1 MSSAASATAIQSEG
15 VLTLNYTVLA
25 MTTFYLYDWLLNF
38 DREWQVVWTRK
49 LTGASILYI
58 LNRYVGIIG
67 QALSIACRFAHLPC
81 TSDYVIFQLSNG
93 FIVLQITIWAAFSSL
108 RVYGICGR
116 QWKIPLLV
124 IIFGMVPAISNLVY
138 FIKWRVIRSSP
149 SSCDIEVTIDPISLK
164 RLVISTEIFQ
174 CTADALTLGA
184 TWCSTYRTRKLARAV
199 NIKPTI
205 SQLLL
210 RDGTLYFGACF
221 ILSMLQIFFICVFE
235 IRTLQFGYFSQPIT
249 SSLLSHLFLHL
260 RQVYYTKEDTIY
272 TTSALSEAR
281 FVPNLFVGNMGAPLA
296 DGNSLSVSSSLSS
309 GDYLQEICGAEDLLS
324 ETESDDTLSE
334 DETWVV
340 REPFSFG
347 IKTIV
352 SEDIQV

>member
-1 MSSAASATAIQSEG
+1 
-15 VLTLNYTVLA
+15 
-25 MTTFYLYDWLLNF
+25 LYDWLLNF

-81 TSDYVIFQLSNG
+81 TVCGMYSSSI
-93 FIVLQITIWAAFSSL
+93 AAFSSL

-124 IIFGMVPAISNLVY
+124 IIFGMVPAISNLVSTY
-138 FIKWRVIRSSP
+138 VH
-149 SSCDIEVTIDPISLK
+149 
-164 RLVISTEIFQ
+164 RLMTIFQ

-210 RDGTLYFGACF
+210 RDGEHCYSWG
-221 ILSMLQIFFICVFE
+221 
-235 IRTLQFGYFSQPIT
+235 P
-249 SSLLSHLFLHL
+249 
-260 RQVYYTKEDTIY
+260 
-272 TTSALSEAR
+272 
-281 FVPNLFVGNMGAPLA
+281 
-296 DGNSLSVSSSLSS
+296 
-309 GDYLQEICGAEDLLS
+309 
-324 ETESDDTLSE
+324 
-334 DETWVV
+334 
-340 REPFSFG
+340 
-347 IKTIV
+347 
-352 SEDIQV
+352 